1 MVTPNSIISLPE
13 EYSFTPNFIQRSNSF
28 SYPKPH
34 QVPPLWIE
42 CSDFANFFMS
52 FKFPTV
58 LETKLAL
65 YATWIR
71 YEEIYENQ

>member
-1 MVTPNSIISLPE
+1 
-13 EYSFTPNFIQRSNSF
+13 
-28 SYPKPH
+28 
-34 QVPPLWIE
+34 
-42 CSDFANFFMS
+42 MS

-71 YEEIYENQ
+71 YEEIYENQWKDRKCDLFIYHY